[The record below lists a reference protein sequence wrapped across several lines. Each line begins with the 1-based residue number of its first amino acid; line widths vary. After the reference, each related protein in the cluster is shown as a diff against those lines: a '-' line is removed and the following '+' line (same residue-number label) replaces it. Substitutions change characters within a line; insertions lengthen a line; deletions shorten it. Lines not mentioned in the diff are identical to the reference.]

1 MDTKHQFSH
10 IMASLSPNERHKKW
24 IERIR
29 SIVADRIM
37 TEEQRVP
44 SHTSLWRHWL
54 RSCWTASLWRQS
66 HFPDVY
72 VDLPPPERCGWTMSL
87 EGVYS
92 IDWED
97 PDVQSMVEN
106 ITSLMKGYKCKNKCG
121 NRCGCKKSN
130 YCGPGCE
137 CQGCLN
143 LPIQQVEIE
152 SDFDTESSCSSV
164 QSGNE
169 DEADESDYGLE
180 TEVITDTDTFN
191 LFTVESTII

>member
-1 MDTKHQFSH
+1 MYHH
-10 IMASLSPNERHKKW
+10 IHLYRDIYGDIYGDIGCHHVGQHHYGDK
-24 IERIR
+24 
-29 SIVADRIM
+29 
-37 TEEQRVP
+37 
-44 SHTSLWRHWL
+44 
-54 RSCWTASLWRQS
+54 S

-72 VDLPPPERCGWTMSL
+72 TDLPPPERCGWTMSL

-92 IDWED
+92 IDWKD

-106 ITSLMKGYKCKNKCG
+106 NITLMKGCRCKNKCG
-121 NRCGCKKSN
+121 NRCGCKE
-130 YCGPGCE
+130 CGPGCE

-152 SDFDTESSCSSV
+152 SGSDLDTDSSCRFV
-164 QSGNE
+164 QSGSE

-191 LFTVESTII
+191 LFTFDSTII

>member
-1 MDTKHQFSH
+1 
-10 IMASLSPNERHKKW
+10 
-24 IERIR
+24 
-29 SIVADRIM
+29 
-37 TEEQRVP
+37 
-44 SHTSLWRHWL
+44 
-54 RSCWTASLWRQS
+54 
-66 HFPDVY
+66 
-72 VDLPPPERCGWTMSL
+72 MSL

-106 ITSLMKGYKCKNKCG
+106 NITSLMKGCRCKNKCG

-152 SDFDTESSCSSV
+152 SGSDLDTDSSCSSV
-164 QSGNE
+164 QSGSE
-169 DEADESDYGLE
+169 DEADE
-180 TEVITDTDTFN
+180 
-191 LFTVESTII
+191 